1 MTFIWTRY
9 LSKSIFIRVQLPVV
23 RHLCQIWS
31 VFSSPGRSPGR
42 AIALPP
48 VSASA
53 PTFTLKFF
61 KSSYFPNHM
70 MDLVHIWYDNRYRSK
85 VSFRNT
91 PTHAHDLTVKF
102 TDFEILQIK
111 YYVIVFKELVFS
123 KPNDGF
129 GSYFAWWQI
138 EVQSLIS
145 PCTTKWRGNIGFF
158 LRKYVCRYVHMFTF
172 CHRSSAYIYQ
182 WILI

>member
-1 MTFIWTRY
+1 MTFPWTRY
-9 LSKSIFIRVQLPVV
+9 LSKSIFIRVELPVV
-23 RHLCQIWS
+23 WHLCQIWS

-61 KSSYFPNHM
+61 KSSYFPKHT
-70 MDLVHIWYDNRYRSK
+70 MDLVHIWYDDRYRSK
-85 VSFRNT
+85 VSFSNT
-91 PTHAHDLTVKF
+91 PTHAHDLKVKF

-158 LRKYVCRYVHMFTF
+158 FT
-172 CHRSSAYIYQ
+172 
-182 WILI
+182 